1 MNFSK
6 TDISAMWW
14 CMWSETCKVI
24 NEMDRYDVKMDR
36 GWRWMI
42 NREKYCVFKK
52 YYYCCWQGNE
62 FIKVDIFHL
71 DLE

>member
-24 NEMDRYDVKMDR
+24 NEMDRYDVKMDC

-42 NREKYCVFKK
+42 NREKYCVLKK
-52 YYYCCWQGNE
+52 HYCIIIAAGKGMNLSKLIF
-62 FIKVDIFHL
+62 FI
-71 DLE
+71 